1 MNLINIKFPKLYW
14 AVSVGLVG
22 LGISNMLIGAIRAK
36 ADREKHLISQI
47 ESFETISDLDINL
60 TEGDIYLQKGEK
72 DSVCTVEFI
81 NVSDS
86 VEVYSENETLYL
98 KDEDSFHLQFFH
110 FDVFNSAT
118 SQIKIT
124 LPEQEYQQ
132 VMIKLN
138 IGNCYISDLQCD
150 VFDFIFDVG
159 DCKIDNLQVENDCN
173 INSGTGSMKLQDSHA
188 GKTNLKCDIG
198 DCNIENFETE
208 SLEIESGTGEV
219 IVKNITTQNY
229 FSVDSSIGDVYAEN
243 LTCSGSTKIEANTG
257 DCNIQNSNFSG
268 NVIGS
273 FNVGEAEF
281 NRIKLEGDLDLTGD
295 TGDITVQIV
304 DNPDNYGLH
313 CETGV
318 GDIYLNHVKTKQLA
332 TSQNAKYQ
340 IAIQN
345 DIGDIE
351 INFSE

>member
-1 MNLINIKFPKLYW
+1 MNLINVKFPKLYW
-14 AVSVGLVG
+14 VISAILVIT
-22 LGISNMLIGAIRAK
+22 GIMMIFIGTIRAK

-47 ESFETISDLDINL
+47 ESFEHISDLDIHL

-81 NVSDS
+81 NISDS
-86 VEVYSENETLYL
+86 VEVYSENEKLYI
-98 KDEDSFHLQFFH
+98 KDDSSFNLQFFNFGF
-110 FDVFNSAT
+110 FDFVT

-138 IGNCYISDLQCD
+138 IGNCYISHLQCD
-150 VFDFIFDVG
+150 IFDFIFDVG
-159 DCKIDNLQVENDCN
+159 DCKIDNLQVQNDCN
-173 INSGTGSMKLQDSHA
+173 INSGTGSIQLQDSHA

-198 DCNIENFETE
+198 DCNLENFETE
-208 SLEIESGTGEV
+208 YLEIQSGTGEV
-219 IVKNITTQNY
+219 RLKQITTQNY

-243 LTCSGSTKIEANTG
+243 LTCSGNTRLEVNTG

-268 NVIGS
+268 DVTGS
-273 FNVGEAEF
+273 FNIGDVEF
-281 NRIKLEGDLDLTGD
+281 NHIKLEGNLDLTGD
-295 TGDITVQIV
+295 TGDITVQII
-304 DNPDNYGLH
+304 DNPDNYGLN

-345 DIGDIE
+345 DLGDIE
-351 INFSE
+351 VNFSE

>member
-1 MNLINIKFPKLYW
+1 MQKQT
-14 AVSVGLVG
+14 
-22 LGISNMLIGAIRAK
+22 
-36 ADREKHLISQI
+36 EKSICRTENF
-47 ESFETISDLDINL
+47 ESISDLDINL
-60 TEGDIYLQKGEK
+60 TEGEIYLQKGEK
-72 DSVCTVEFI
+72 DSVCTVELI

-110 FDVFNSAT
+110 FDVFNSAI

-150 VFDFIFDVG
+150 IFNLLFDVG
-159 DCKIDNLQVENDCN
+159 DCKIDNLQVQNDCN
-173 INSGTGSMKLQDSHA
+173 VNSGTGSIQLQDSHA
-188 GKTNLKCDIG
+188 GKTNLNCEIG
-198 DCNIENFETE
+198 DCHIENFETE
-208 SLEIESGTGEV
+208 YLEIASGTGEV
-219 IVKNITTQNY
+219 RLKQITTQNY

-243 LTCSGSTKIEANTG
+243 LTCSGSTKIETSTG

-281 NRIKLEGDLDLTGD
+281 NHIKLEGDLDLTGD